1 MTDDPAADAGANAD
15 PGPDPAD
22 NGPPPDFDPTPP
34 PDADVV
40 VEPFALPLSEPLATA
55 AGGMRRR
62 TGFLVRVAA
71 PDGPAGVGEATPL
84 PGWTEPLAACR
95 ERLAAAADGGGGVP
109 TVPDGP
115 PVEGGAA
122 GADGADGTDGAA
134 APRPDAPAARH
145 ALVLAAAARQ
155 ARRAGLPLAARL
167 ADRHGWGP
175 PADAVPVNATIGD
188 ADPRETAARA
198 RSAVADG
205 FDCLKLKVGVGSVAR
220 DRDRLR
226 AVRDAVGGDVRL
238 RVDAN
243 GGYDP
248 PTARRA
254 LDAAASHGV
263 DLIEQPLAPGS
274 PAAHAALRERE
285 RDRAR
290 AGDRPAGPVAVALDE
305 SLAVAS
311 PVAAARDLLA
321 AGAADALVCKP
332 MVLGGPD
339 RALAVAAAARAAG
352 ATPVVTTTV
361 DAVVARTAAVHV
373 AAAVPDV
380 PACGLATAGLLAADL
395 GPDPA
400 PVSGG
405 SVAVPDGP
413 GLAGGAFDALDAFT
427 RRP

>member
-1 MTDDPAADAGANAD
+1 VT
-15 PGPDPAD
+15 
-22 NGPPPDFDPTPP
+22 
-34 PDADVV
+34 

-55 AGGMRRR
+55 AGELRRR
-62 TGFLVRVAA
+62 DGFLVRVAG

-95 ERLAAAADGGGGVP
+95 DRLAAAAGGAVAAP
-109 TVPDGP
+109 RPDGP
-115 PVEGGAA
+115 P
-122 GADGADGTDGAA
+122 ADPDDAPPDGVDPGC
-134 APRPDAPAARH
+134 PDAPAARH
-145 ALVLAAAARQ
+145 GLALAVADRR
-155 ARRAGLPLAARL
+155 ARRAGVPLAAHL

-175 PADAVPVNATIGD
+175 PADAVPVNATVGD
-188 ADPRETAARA
+188 AGPEATAEAA
-198 RSAVADG
+198 SAAVADG
-205 FDCLKLKVGVGSVAR
+205 FDCLKLKVGAGSVAR

-226 AVRDAVGGDVRL
+226 AVRDAVGGAVRL

-243 GGYDP
+243 GAYDP

-254 LDAAASHGV
+254 LDAFAGHGV
-263 DLIEQPLAPGS
+263 DLIEQPLSPGS
-274 PAAHAALRERE
+274 PADHAALRERE

-290 AGDRPAGPVAVALDE
+290 TGDRPAGPVAVALDE
-305 SLAVAS
+305 SLAVAA

-380 PACGLATAGLLAADL
+380 PACGLATAGLLGADL

-400 PVSGG
+400 PVSEG

-413 GLAGGAFDALDAFT
+413 GLAGGAFDALDA
-427 RRP
+427 RSREP